1 MSESIL
7 LKVTSA
13 LWIGGTI
20 AKAGEI
26 IEVSYIEAKDLLG
39 RGKAVLADEAD
50 APKVAPR
57 ALSVSGTKEDDESES
72 KSETDGDAPAETKS
86 RRKK

>member
-1 MSESIL
+1 MSETIL

-13 LWIGGTI
+13 LWIGGSI

-26 IEVSYIEAKDLLG
+26 IEVSYTEAKDLLG
-39 RGKAVLADEAD
+39 RGKAVLADDAD

-57 ALSVSGTKEDDESES
+57 PLSVSGTKEDDESEG
-72 KSETDGDAPAETKS
+72 ENDAEAPVETKS